1 MRIMAGLLKQA
12 TGLTGLAVSPNP
24 HYTLTALYG
33 KILRALA
40 KMPQDAAY
48 RKYTEQIVNDRLK
61 AVQTYKNVEAL
72 ENAVGCG
79 QAEEMILQAEK
90 ELVLA
95 RKMLGWK
102 PWEPL
107 IREPSAT
114 QWQWPPAE
122 RK

>member
-61 AVQTYKNVEAL
+61 AVQTVSNLLLVVME
-72 ENAVGCG
+72 V
-79 QAEEMILQAEK
+79 MIYTSITVQK
-90 ELVLA
+90 C
-95 RKMLGWK
+95 
-102 PWEPL
+102 
-107 IREPSAT
+107 
-114 QWQWPPAE
+114 
-122 RK
+122 

>member
-1 MRIMAGLLKQA
+1 MAGVLKRT
-12 TGLTGLAVSPNP
+12 TGLTGLKVSTNP

-61 AVQTYKNVEAL
+61 AVNTHRDVVSL
-72 ENAVGCG
+72 EKAIGCG
-79 QAEEMILQAEK
+79 QAEELIVQAEN

-122 RK
+122 IK